1 MRGTSGTPRHAKRS
15 RYRCSLPGLAGFA
28 GLRRTEPEV
37 PRIGSR
43 FTRKRLPSQSST
55 AMRAKKTKP
64 EHESCPNFENFRDRE
79 LAADVFKFDGLEC
92 DVHEDRLSGLTI
104 MFACIG
110 PLGPEASAAETSAYT
125 ILNVGDKQSE

>member
-1 MRGTSGTPRHAKRS
+1 MRGTSGTPRHSKRS

-43 FTRKRLPSQSST
+43 FTRKRLQWQFSIAT
-55 AMRAKKTKP
+55 RAKKTKP
-64 EHESCPNFENFRDRE
+64 DNESFPNFENVRDRE

-92 DVHEDRLSGLTI
+92 DVQEDRLSGRTI
-104 MFACIG
+104 MSACIG
-110 PLGPEASAAETSAYT
+110 PLGPEASAAETSA
-125 ILNVGDKQSE
+125 